1 MSQEITRSDFTRRDF
16 LKASTTLAAAAAL
29 APGVFAANDETLK
42 IALVG
47 CGGRGAGA
55 ASQALSTA
63 GPVKLVAM
71 ADAFKDRLDSSYGAL
86 KAQHPDRVDVAE
98 ENKFVGFDA
107 YKKAIAMADVVIL
120 ATPPGFRPPHIE
132 EAVRQGKNI
141 FTEKPLAVDGPGVRK
156 VLAAAE
162 EARKKNLKIGVG
174 LQRRHQLGYLETIQR
189 LHDGAIGDI
198 VAMRCYWNGDGVWTR
213 ARKEYE
219 AMAGR
224 PLTEMEYQMRNWY
237 YFVWLCGDHICEQH
251 IHNLDVINWVKQGH
265 PIRAWGMG
273 GREVRKGLDHGEI
286 FDHHYVEY
294 EYADGSRCASQC
306 RHIPGCWVS
315 VSEEVVGSKGTCDV
329 SGHVIRGGTPAPLAQ
344 AHPAWHFQHGAQSL
358 VQRNESAAH
367 SQHGRPASAQRDQ
380 VTWHFTTRGAKDPYQ
395 QEHDDLFAAI
405 RTDTPYSELESGAF
419 SSMTAVMGRMATYS
433 GKEVTWDQALNSTL
447 DTMPKTLAWDAT
459 PPTLPDSEGHYAIPV
474 PGVTAAL

>member
-1 MSQEITRSDFTRRDF
+1 MSQKIIRPDFTRRDF
-16 LKASTTLAAAAAL
+16 LKTSSTLAAVAAL

-42 IALVG
+42 IALIG

-71 ADAFKDRLDSSYGAL
+71 ADAFKDRLDDSYGAL
-86 KAQHPDRVDVAE
+86 KGQHADRVDVPE

-107 YKKAIAMADVVIL
+107 YQHAIALADVVIL

-132 EAVRQGKNI
+132 EAVKQGKHI

-162 EARKKNLKIGVG
+162 EAKKKNLKIGVG
-174 LQRRHQLGYLETIQR
+174 LQRHHQLGYLETIKR
-189 LHDGAIGDI
+189 LHDGQLGDI

-219 AMAGR
+219 QKAGR

-265 PIRAWGMG
+265 PVRAWGMG

-286 FDHHYVEY
+286 FDHHFVEY
-294 EYADGSRCASQC
+294 EYPDGSRCSSQC
-306 RHIPGCWVS
+306 RHIPGCWDS
-315 VSEEVVGSKGTCDV
+315 VAEHVTGTKGICDV
-329 SGHVIRGGTPAPLAQ
+329 GGNKIRGAAP
-344 AHPAWHFQHGAQSL
+344 
-358 VQRNESAAH
+358 
-367 SQHGRPASAQRDQ
+367 
-380 VTWHFTTRGAKDPYQ
+380 WHFTSGGKDPYQ

-405 RTDTPYSELESGAF
+405 RNDTPYNELESGAF
-419 SSMTAVMGRMATYS
+419 SSLTAVMGRMATYS
-433 GKEVTWDQALNSTL
+433 GREISWDQALNSSI
-447 DTMPKTLAWDAT
+447 DTMPKALSWEAA
-459 PPTLPDSEGHYAIPV
+459 PPTLPDKEGHYAIAV
-474 PGVTAAL
+474 PGVTVAV